1 MGKYTLMHQMRCE
14 CNREIAHD
22 PITKLAI
29 YRDASTP
36 TCERCYR
43 FRRSWKR
50 SADNADNF
58 SRVNEKVDT
67 AINTKK
73 GAAWTSW
80 PIQP

>member
-1 MGKYTLMHQMRCE
+1 VGNYTLINKLLCE

-29 YRDASTP
+29 YRDGSTP
-36 TCERCYR
+36 ICERCYR
-43 FRRSWKR
+43 FKWSWKL

-73 GAAWTSW
+73 GVAWKSW